1 MAAGNVTRSA
11 PGGRYRKRRPL
22 PALILIVILGVAAGI
37 VWLQVIKADRSTAHE
52 MTCSPPPAVTAD
64 GTTPPPL
71 GETLDRA
78 GLDKTHPAP
87 AGTALVRVI
96 NASGQ
101 NRQAGAVTETLRE
114 LGFTQIADPANDL
127 VYPRGSLDCRA
138 QIRFGQ
144 QGMSVARTLNILEPC
159 AELVRDERQDAT
171 VDFAIGQKFDHLK
184 PSPEA
189 RKVVETLAEWAASNP
204 DAQGGLLADGSSAA
218 PIPQD
223 LIDGALDQRC

>member
-1 MAAGNVTRSA
+1 MAAGNVTH
-11 PGGRYRKRRPL
+11 GGHQGRYRKRRPL
-22 PALILIVILGVAAGI
+22 PALILIVVLGVAAGI
-37 VWLQVIKADRSTAHE
+37 VWLQVIKTDRSTARE
-52 MTCSPPPAVTAD
+52 TACSPPPAVTAD

-78 GLDKTHPAP
+78 GLDRANPAP
-87 AGTALVRVI
+87 AATALVRVV

-138 QIRFGQ
+138 QIRFGE

-189 RKVVETLAEWAASNP
+189 RKVIETLAEWAASHP
-204 DAQGGLLADGSSAA
+204 DAQGGLLADGTAAA

-223 LIDGALDQRC
+223 LIEGALDQRC